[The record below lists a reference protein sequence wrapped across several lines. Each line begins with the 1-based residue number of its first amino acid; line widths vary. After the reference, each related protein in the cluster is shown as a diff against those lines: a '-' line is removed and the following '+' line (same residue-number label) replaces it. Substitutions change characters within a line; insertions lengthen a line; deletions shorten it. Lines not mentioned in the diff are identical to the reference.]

1 MVPVIKP
8 ELLMPRPLG
17 KPLAVKLLASA
28 LGSLICKLIEAPTGL
43 VCVPGFTSDALF
55 TFQVKVTDSVVP
67 FSVSL
72 TVVL

>member
-8 ELLMPRPLG
+8 EVLMPRPDG
-17 KPLAVKLLASA
+17 RPVAVKLLASA
-28 LGSLICKLIEAPTGL
+28 FGSLICKLIEAPTGL
-43 VCVPGFTSDALF
+43 VCVPGFTSATAL
-55 TFQVKVTDSVVP
+55 TSQVKVTDSVVP